1 MTRAAVRLLHA
12 FALAAAPFVACAPV
26 FAVEPSE
33 VLSDPALESRARAI
47 SKELRCLV
55 CQNESIDDSDASLA
69 HDLRVLVRERLKAGD
84 TDQQVFDFMVA
95 RYGEFVLL
103 KPPLSWHTLVLWGLP
118 PAALIVGIMML
129 LLAARRGTQGRAA
142 TGLTPDEEAR
152 VAELLKREGL

>member
-1 MTRAAVRLLHA
+1 MTIRAARLLHA
-12 FALAAAPFVACAPV
+12 FALLAALVTAAAPV

-55 CQNESIDDSDASLA
+55 CQNESIDDSDATLA

-84 TDQQVFDFMVA
+84 SDQQVLDFMVA

-103 KPPLSWHTLVLWGLP
+103 KPPLSWHTVILWGLP
-118 PAALIVGIMML
+118 PVALIAGIIML
-129 LLAARRGTQGRAA
+129 FLAARRGTQSRAA
-142 TGLTPDEEAR
+142 TKLTPDEEAR
-152 VAELLKREGL
+152 VAALLKREGL